1 MFKCF
6 FSKRKFSFKSAVD
19 TLVQK
24 DVLTPD
30 KYQEVAINY
39 ISKLERDLKNLN
51 SVWNL
56 ISPTKTRGAY
66 IYGSVGK
73 ESGKNFFSNFYTCDR

>member
-6 FSKRKFSFKSAVD
+6 LRKRKFSFKSAVD
-19 TLVQK
+19 TLLQK
-24 DVLTPD
+24 DVLESD
-30 KYQEVAINY
+30 KFQEVAINY

-51 SVWNL
+51 SVWNF

-66 IYGSVGK
+66 IYGSVG
-73 ESGKNFFSNFYTCDR
+73 SATKNIFL